1 MTAIQIC
8 ALIALITLAGLLV
21 WAGYFMG
28 HSDGMSAGM
37 KESDDILRAQSAK
50 TIRELTA
57 SLDFIKAD
65 HAHLAQFSK
74 RLQQA
79 LALGEPERQTLLD
92 IADKLRIAAE
102 TFAAFRTGK
111 KLERETRALR
121 DQAFAIADL
130 LRVANEG
137 EAA

>member
-28 HSDGMSAGM
+28 HSDGRSAGE
-37 KESDDILRAQSAK
+37 KESDDIQRAETAK
-50 TIRELTA
+50 TVRELRA

-65 HAHLAQFSK
+65 HTRLSQHCK
-74 RLQQA
+74 RLQIA
-79 LALGEPERQTLLD
+79 MAFGGPERVALLE
-92 IADKLRIAAE
+92 IAEKLRIAAD
-102 TFAAFRTGK
+102 TFSAFRTGK

-121 DQAFAIADL
+121 DRALDMAQQLAPFDAGD
-130 LRVANEG
+130 
-137 EAA
+137 AA

>member
-8 ALIALITLAGLLV
+8 ALIALIALAGLLV

-28 HSDGMSAGM
+28 HSDGMSAGR
-37 KESDDILRAQSAK
+37 KERDAVQQAESAK
-50 TIRELTA
+50 TIRELRA
-57 SLDFIKAD
+57 SLEFIKAD
-65 HAHLAQFSK
+65 HANLTQFSK

-79 LALGEPERQTLLD
+79 LALGEPERQTLID

-111 KLERETRALR
+111 KLERETRTLR
-121 DQAFAIADL
+121 DQALAMAELLQIAT
-130 LRVANEG
+130 EG